1 MRFSSLAAIGLAVA
15 IGLGAPVAVNA
26 QTDDAAAAFVRV
38 ATSYSLSANIT
49 YQRAGGQDL
58 TLDVYRS
65 RAASEPAPT
74 LIYIHG
80 GGWTNGSR
88 QSSALTFLPYLEMG
102 WNVVNVSYRLAGT
115 AHAPAAV
122 EDCRCALRWVY
133 RNAEQFNFDLDRIV
147 VTGNSAGGHL
157 SLTTGMLPASAGL
170 DRQCPGDRNRMW
182 PIGPPSTAPL
192 KVAAII
198 NWYGITDVYDLAHRT
213 PGTSGNFTEAWL
225 GSRSDR
231 DDVARRVS
239 PTNYVH
245 GDTPPI
251 LTIHGDA
258 DSIVAL
264 RPRHAAA
271 RDARCVGRAEPAH
284 HHRGRRP
291 RRVQPR
297 REPADLR
304 GDPGVPRRARPGGCA
319 VERLSNRLSAECGD
333 RLAIDGHPQAS
344 RSASLPAL
352 QRRVHMLRARALRSF
367 SIPPTVRRRRFA
379 LDTREVRLWPPG
391 NTQCSRNSWPGP

>member
-1 MRFSSLAAIGLAVA
+1 MRAFHLAAVIGLAGVIA
-15 IGLGAPVAVNA
+15 LGVPMAASA

-38 ATSYSLSANIT
+38 ATSYSLTPNIT

-65 RAASEPAPT
+65 RTASEPAPT

-88 QSSALTFLPYLEMG
+88 QSSALTVLPWLEMG

-133 RNAEQFNFDLDRIV
+133 RNAEQYNFDLDRIV

-182 PIGPPSTAPL
+182 PIGPRSTAPL

-239 PTNYVH
+239 PTNYVN

-258 DSIVAL
+258 DSIV
-264 RPRHAAA
+264 PYDHAT
-271 RDARCVGRAEPAH
+271 RLHELLDEW
-284 HHRGRRP
+284 
-291 RRVQPR
+291 
-297 REPADLR
+297 
-304 GDPGVPRRARPGGCA
+304 GVPNQLITIEGGGHGGFSPVENQQIYAAIRAFLGEHGLGAAP
-319 VERLSNRLSAECGD
+319 SND
-333 RLAIDGHPQAS
+333 
-344 RSASLPAL
+344 
-352 QRRVHMLRARALRSF
+352 
-367 SIPPTVRRRRFA
+367 
-379 LDTREVRLWPPG
+379 
-391 NTQCSRNSWPGP
+391 

>member
-1 MRFSSLAAIGLAVA
+1 
-15 IGLGAPVAVNA
+15 
-26 QTDDAAAAFVRV
+26 
-38 ATSYSLSANIT
+38 
-49 YQRAGGQDL
+49 
-58 TLDVYRS
+58 
-65 RAASEPAPT
+65 
-74 LIYIHG
+74 
-80 GGWTNGSR
+80 
-88 QSSALTFLPYLEMG
+88 MG

-198 NWYGITDVYDLAHRT
+198 NWYGITDVYDLAHRE

-258 DSIVAL
+258 DSIV
-264 RPRHAAA
+264 PYDHAT
-271 RDARCVGRAEPAH
+271 RLHELLDEW
-284 HHRGRRP
+284 
-291 RRVQPR
+291 
-297 REPADLR
+297 
-304 GDPGVPRRARPGGCA
+304 GVPNQLITIEGGGHGGFSPTENQQIYAAIRAFLGEHGPRAAA
-319 VERLSNRLSAECGD
+319 VERLRPRLRRWPTGAATRRPSTAD
-333 RLAIDGHPQAS
+333 RK
-344 RSASLPAL
+344 
-352 QRRVHMLRARALRSF
+352 
-367 SIPPTVRRRRFA
+367 
-379 LDTREVRLWPPG
+379 RLPPG
-391 NTQCSRNSWPGP
+391 CRSDSIHTPASNSEPENTQCGRRS